1 MRKKSLFML
10 VVVLIFYLT
19 ACSGGQQNNSVT
31 DAQNTEKSNETIE
44 VDKNLFDVEITI
56 PAYMIGEDDPQQ
68 IKVESEKEEG
78 VKDVIINSDGSITYK
93 MTKAAHNKMMKD
105 MKAEIDKTVQETINS
120 DDYPSIIDIK
130 VDKSYKEFTMKVD
143 REKFENSFDGLAA
156 LNLGIVSMFYQIFDG
171 TDAEAVKVTIHVE
184 DSETGEVFKTFMYPD
199 DLK

>member
-1 MRKKSLFML
+1 ML

-68 IKVESEKEEG
+68 IKAEAEKEEG

-156 LNLGIVSMFYQIFDG
+156 LNLGIVSMFYQVFDG

-184 DSETGEVFKTFMYPD
+184 DSETGEVFKMFMYPD